1 MTAPRFGGPW
11 TQQKLEILR
20 RYLDAYTT
28 ALKNQPFQLTYV
40 DAFAG
45 AGAYSEASS
54 EYAEFHEMRR
64 GSTRIALDVDDRPFD
79 RLVFIEKDAS
89 AAESL
94 LILTNDYRGRQIDVI
109 PGDANTVIPR
119 FCTRMTQDDRAVVF
133 LDPYATEVS
142 WNTVAAIA
150 ETEKIDCWILFPLM
164 AVTRMM
170 PTDTEPNEQWATRL
184 DSVFG
189 GRQWNETYRDSPQL
203 SLFDSAPRR
212 ERESGSRQIAHTYR
226 RRLEEVFFA
235 VAPNSRTFVNS
246 TNSPLFELF
255 FAASNPVGAG
265 PAIRIAKHI
274 LENW

>member
-1 MTAPRFGGPW
+1 MTTPRFGGPW
-11 TQQKLEILR
+11 TEQKLEILR

-45 AGAYSEASS
+45 AGSYAEATS
-54 EYAEFHEMRR
+54 EYAEFHEMRS

-79 RLVFIEKDAS
+79 RLVFIEKDAL

-109 PGDANTVIPR
+109 PGDANMVIPR
-119 FCTRMTQDDRAVVF
+119 FCARMTPNDRAVVF
-133 LDPYATEVS
+133 LDPYATQVS
-142 WNTVAAIA
+142 WDTVAAIA
-150 ETEKIDCWILFPLM
+150 ETRKIDCWILFPLM

-170 PTDTEPNEQWATRL
+170 PTEGRPSEQWASRL
-184 DSVFG
+184 DFVFG
-189 GRQWNETYRDSPQL
+189 GRHWEETYHDSPQL
-203 SLFDSAPRR
+203 SLFDSEPRS
-212 ERESGSRQIAHTYR
+212 ERNPGSRQIAQTYR
-226 RRLEEVFFA
+226 QRLEEVFSE
-235 VAPNSRTFVNS
+235 VAPTSRTLVNS

-255 FAASNPVGAG
+255 FAASNPAG
-265 PAIRIAKHI
+265 SRPAIRIASHI